1 MPLWKIGRNL
11 AAIVIGLSPVACNL
25 GFAYEERLSGD
36 YGLIAIDVMEQMSVS
51 KFRNGNGGVAVINQT
66 VFAVGCND
74 EFLIAKQ
81 HPNRGTIDRSVTNFY
96 IFRVTDGELFGPYT
110 ESEYRKARQRLQL
123 PEALQF
129 TRVFER
135 LA

>member
-11 AAIVIGLSPVACNL
+11 AAIVIALWPVACNL
-25 GFAYEERLSGD
+25 GFAYEEKLGGG

-81 HPNRGTIDRSVTNFY
+81 HPNRGKIDRSVTNLD
-96 IFRVTDGELFGPYT
+96 ILRVTDGELLGRTPNPSIEKLDNAPVT
-110 ESEYRKARQRLQL
+110 GVLR
-123 PEALQF
+123 F

>member
-11 AAIVIGLSPVACNL
+11 AAIAIGLTPVACHL
-25 GFAYEERLSGD
+25 GFAYEEKLIGD
-36 YGLIAIDVMEQMSVS
+36 YGLIAVDVMEQMSVS
-51 KFRNGNGGVAVINQT
+51 KFRNGTGGVAVINET
-66 VFAVGCND
+66 VFAVGCNN

-81 HPNRGTIDRSVTNFY
+81 HPNRGKIDRSVTNFY
-96 IFRVTDGELFGPYT
+96 ILRVSDGELFGPYT
-110 ESEYRKARQRLQL
+110 ESEYRKARQWLRL
-123 PEALQF
+123 PESLQF

>member
-1 MPLWKIGRNL
+1 M
-11 AAIVIGLSPVACNL
+11 AIM
-25 GFAYEERLSGD
+25 
-36 YGLIAIDVMEQMSVS
+36 GLIAIDVMEQMSVS

-66 VFAVGCND
+66 GFAVGFND

-81 HPNRGTIDRSVTNFY
+81 HPNRGKIDRSVTNFY
-96 IFRVTDGELFGPYT
+96 ILRVTDGELFGPYT
-110 ESEYRKARQRLQL
+110 ESEYRKVRQWLRL
-123 PEALQF
+123 PESLQF